1 MKRRNLLLLG
11 IWVLAIA
18 SVALFDYLARERDDK
33 PAAQPPAPA
42 QVAPATGEQ
51 ALTPDAVTTTPAPQP
66 TPDANQGAA
75 SAEPSDPVTQ
85 HEPDKVFRVDGSGRL
100 IVDEQTRLNMEALLA
115 YTDRSDLPRAQ
126 QEIAGSLPPA
136 AANEALA
143 LLERYDTYQ
152 QAQREAYPPGV
163 APANEEAALAE
174 LDGLHALRVAHF
186 GEDVAK
192 RLYGS
197 EEEQTRSLI
206 ELMRQ
211 EKDQS
216 LTMEEKAA
224 RAQRLRDTM
233 QR

>member
-1 MKRRNLLLLG
+1 MKKRNLLLLG

-18 SVALFDYLARERDDK
+18 SVALFDYLARRRDENGES
-33 PAAQPPAPA
+33 QPPA
-42 QVAPATGEQ
+42 ATEVEPTVSGEQ
-51 ALTPDAVTTTPAPQP
+51 ALTPDAVTTTPAPQRE
-66 TPDANQGAA
+66 PDPNQGA
-75 SAEPSDPVTQ
+75 SSDDPVT
-85 HEPDKVFRVDGSGRL
+85 HDPDKVFRIDASGRL
-100 IVDEQTRLNMEALLA
+100 IVDEQTRFNMEALLA
-115 YTDRSDLPRAQ
+115 RTDRGDLPRAQ
-126 QEIAGSLPPA
+126 QEIADSLPPA
-136 AANEALA
+136 AASEALA

-186 GEDVAK
+186 GADVAK
-192 RLYGS
+192 KLYGA
-197 EEEQTRSLI
+197 EEDLARSLI
-206 ELMRQ
+206 ETMRQ

>member
-1 MKRRNLLLLG
+1 MKKRNVLLLG

-18 SVALFDYLARERDDK
+18 AVGLFDYLARRRDEQAET
-33 PAAQPPAPA
+33 PPPA
-42 QVAPATGEQ
+42 QTEVAPATGEQ

-66 TPDANQGAA
+66 TPEADESAPREDE
-75 SAEPSDPVTQ
+75 AEPRVQ
-85 HEPDKVFRVDGSGRL
+85 HNPEKVFRVDGSGRL

-115 YTDRSDLPRAQ
+115 YIDRDDLPRAQ
-126 QEIAGSLPPA
+126 QAIADSLPPA
-136 AANEALA
+136 AARDALA

-163 APANEEAALAE
+163 APQTEQAALAE
-174 LDGLHALRVAHF
+174 LEGLHALRVAHF
-186 GEDVAK
+186 GEDTAK
-192 RLYGS
+192 KLYGA
-197 EEEQTRSLI
+197 EEELTRSLL
-206 ELMRQ
+206 ELMRK